1 MTDVDTTRDS
11 DTERAREAKI
21 AAPTREEKIAEADAV
36 VAAIDPGLNS
46 PGVETRDV
54 VLVAGPWLAGSTSVM
69 AALRERMP
77 QTTFVESTELVAG
90 EAPAAVVFVVSAAAP
105 ITESDCA
112 LVDLATR
119 YTDLVIGVVSKID
132 AHRDWRDVRDA
143 DAKILGERD
152 ARYERM
158 HWVGVAAAPDLGEP
172 QLDELV
178 ELLSGQLA
186 DPDVAR
192 RNRLRAWE
200 TRLEAVIFR
209 YEADGSGADR
219 QARVEVLRERR
230 AEVARA
236 RRLTRTERSIA
247 LRSQLQ
253 QARVQLGYFARNRC
267 NSVRTELQEDVAG
280 IGRRRIE
287 TFEDYA
293 RQRAG
298 EVVAEV
304 DEGVTAH
311 LRGMAAELELTA
323 PESRA
328 PARAGLPAQ
337 PPAVPDLPSPQLK
350 SRTVENRLM
359 LVLGAGFGLGVAVA
373 VSRVLAGAA
382 PRLAVAGL
390 VVGAVVG
397 LLLAIWVV
405 GTRGLLHDRAVL
417 DRWVGDITT
426 TLRSSVEELVAKRV
440 LAAETALTTEL
451 AAREEAEAAVAA
463 EKTAEMDAE
472 LREHA
477 IATARAAAQRDRRI
491 PPLQRALNAV
501 RADLY
506 GNSDATDE

>member
-1 MTDVDTTRDS
+1 MTDVGTARD
-11 DTERAREAKI
+11 EAVADAV
-21 AAPTREEKIAEADAV
+21 AAADAV

-46 PGVETRDV
+46 PGVETRDA

-112 LVDLATR
+112 LIDLASR

-132 AHRDWRDVRDA
+132 AYRDWRDVRDA
-143 DAKILGERD
+143 DAQILSGRD
-152 ARYERM
+152 ERYERM
-158 HWVGVAAAPDLGEP
+158 PWVGVSAAPDLGEP

-178 ELLSGQLA
+178 DLLSGRLA
-186 DPDVAR
+186 DPDMAR

-200 TRLEAVIFR
+200 TRLEAVIGR

-219 QARVEVLRERR
+219 QARVDVLRERR

-247 LRSQLQ
+247 LRSQMQ

-280 IGRRRIE
+280 ISRRRIA
-287 TFEDYA
+287 TFEEYA

-298 EVVAEV
+298 EVVGEV
-304 DEGVTAH
+304 DEGITAH
-311 LRGMAAELELTA
+311 LRGVATELELPL
-323 PESRA
+323 PEL
-328 PARAGLPAQ
+328 PARPE
-337 PPAVPDLPSPQLK
+337 VPDLPSPPLK
-350 SRTVENRLM
+350 SRTPETRLM

-373 VSRVLAGAA
+373 VSRLLVGAA

-397 LLLAIWVV
+397 LLLAVWVV
-405 GTRGLLHDRAVL
+405 GTRALLHDRAVL
-417 DRWVGDITT
+417 DRWVGEITT
-426 TLRSSVEELVAKRV
+426 TLRSAVEQVVATRV
-440 LAAETALTTEL
+440 LAAESALTSEQ
-451 AAREEAEAAVAA
+451 AAREEADSAAAA
-463 EKTAEMDAE
+463 EKTAAMDAE

-491 PPLQRALNAV
+491 PPLQRALDAV

>member
-1 MTDVDTTRDS
+1 MTDVGTARD
-11 DTERAREAKI
+11 EAVADAV
-21 AAPTREEKIAEADAV
+21 AAADAV

-46 PGVETRDV
+46 PGVETRDA

-112 LVDLATR
+112 LIDLASR

-132 AHRDWRDVRDA
+132 AYRDWRDVRDA
-143 DAKILGERD
+143 DAEILSGRD
-152 ARYERM
+152 ERYERM
-158 HWVGVAAAPDLGEP
+158 PWVGVSAAPDLGEP

-178 ELLSGQLA
+178 DLLSGRLA
-186 DPDVAR
+186 DPDMAR

-200 TRLEAVIFR
+200 TRLEAVIGR

-219 QARVEVLRERR
+219 QARVDVLRERR

-247 LRSQLQ
+247 LRSQMQ

-280 IGRRRIE
+280 ISRRRIA
-287 TFEDYA
+287 TFEEYA

-298 EVVAEV
+298 EVVGEV
-304 DEGVTAH
+304 DEGITAH
-311 LRGMAAELELTA
+311 LRGVATELELPL
-323 PESRA
+323 PEL
-328 PARAGLPAQ
+328 PARPE
-337 PPAVPDLPSPQLK
+337 VPDLPSPPLK
-350 SRTVENRLM
+350 SRTPETRLM

-373 VSRVLAGAA
+373 VSRLLVGAA

-397 LLLAIWVV
+397 LLLAVWVV
-405 GTRGLLHDRAVL
+405 GTRALLHDRAVL
-417 DRWVGDITT
+417 DRWVGEITT
-426 TLRSSVEELVAKRV
+426 TLRSAVEQLVATRV
-440 LAAETALTTEL
+440 LAAESALTSEQ
-451 AAREEAEAAVAA
+451 AAREEADSAAAA
-463 EKTAEMDAE
+463 EKTAAMDAE

-491 PPLQRALNAV
+491 PPLQRALDAV

>member
-1 MTDVDTTRDS
+1 MTDVDTPPEDAVS
-11 DTERAREAKI
+11 
-21 AAPTREEKIAEADAV
+21 APTREAKMAAHTRGAKIAEADAV

-90 EAPAAVVFVVSAAAP
+90 EAPAAVVFVVSAASP
-105 ITESDCA
+105 VTESDCA

-119 YTDLVIGVVSKID
+119 YTDLVIGVVSKVD

-158 HWVGVAAAPDLGEP
+158 PWVGVAAAPDLGEP

-200 TRLEAVIFR
+200 TRLEAVIGR

-287 TFEDYA
+287 TFEHYA
-293 RQRAG
+293 RQRAH

-323 PESRA
+323 PEP
-328 PARAGLPAQ
+328 PARPA
-337 PPAVPDLPSPQLK
+337 AIPDLPSPQLK
-350 SRTVENRLM
+350 SRAVENRLM

-382 PRLAVAGL
+382 PGLAVAGL

-417 DRWVGDITT
+417 DRWVGEITT

-440 LAAETALTTEL
+440 VAAEAALTAEL

-463 EKTAEMDAE
+463 DKTAEMDAE

-506 GNSDATDE
+506 GNSDATGE

>member
-1 MTDVDTTRDS
+1 MTDVGTARD
-11 DTERAREAKI
+11 EAVADAV
-21 AAPTREEKIAEADAV
+21 AAADAV

-46 PGVETRDV
+46 PGVETRDA

-112 LVDLATR
+112 LIDLASR

-132 AHRDWRDVRDA
+132 AYRDWRDVRDA
-143 DAKILGERD
+143 DAEILSGRD
-152 ARYERM
+152 ERYERM
-158 HWVGVAAAPDLGEP
+158 PWVGVSAAPDLGEP

-178 ELLSGQLA
+178 DLLSGRLA
-186 DPDVAR
+186 DPDMAR

-200 TRLEAVIFR
+200 TRLEAVIGR

-219 QARVEVLRERR
+219 QARVDVLRERR

-247 LRSQLQ
+247 LRSQMQ

-280 IGRRRIE
+280 ISRRRIV
-287 TFEDYA
+287 TFEEYA

-298 EVVAEV
+298 EVVGEV
-304 DEGVTAH
+304 DEGITAH
-311 LRGMAAELELTA
+311 LRGVATELELPL
-323 PESRA
+323 PEL
-328 PARAGLPAQ
+328 PARPE
-337 PPAVPDLPSPQLK
+337 VPDLPSPPLK
-350 SRTVENRLM
+350 SRTPETRLM

-373 VSRVLAGAA
+373 VSRLLVGAA

-397 LLLAIWVV
+397 LLLAVWVV
-405 GTRGLLHDRAVL
+405 GTRALLHDRAVL
-417 DRWVGDITT
+417 DRWVGEITT
-426 TLRSSVEELVAKRV
+426 TLRSAVEQLVATRV
-440 LAAETALTTEL
+440 LAAESALTSEQ
-451 AAREEAEAAVAA
+451 AAREEADSAAAA
-463 EKTAEMDAE
+463 EKTAAMDAE

-491 PPLQRALNAV
+491 PPLQRALDAV

>member
-1 MTDVDTTRDS
+1 MTDVDTARD
-11 DTERAREAKI
+11 EAVADAV
-21 AAPTREEKIAEADAV
+21 AAADAV

-46 PGVETRDV
+46 PGVETRDA

-69 AALRERMP
+69 AALRDLMP

-112 LVDLATR
+112 LVDLASR
-119 YTDLVIGVVSKID
+119 YTDVVIGVVSKID
-132 AHRDWRDVRDA
+132 AYRDWREVRDT
-143 DAKILGERD
+143 DAEILSGRD
-152 ARYERM
+152 ERYERM
-158 HWVGVAAAPDLGEP
+158 PWVGVSAAPDLGEP

-186 DPDVAR
+186 DPDIAR

-200 TRLEAVIFR
+200 TRLEAVIGR

-219 QARVEVLRERR
+219 QARVDVLRERR

-247 LRSQLQ
+247 LRSQMQ

-280 IGRRRIE
+280 ISRRRIA
-287 TFEDYA
+287 TFEQYA

-298 EVVAEV
+298 EVVGEV
-304 DEGVTAH
+304 DEGITAH
-311 LRGMAAELELTA
+311 LRGVAAELELPLPAASA
-323 PESRA
+323 PTG
-328 PARAGLPAQ
+328 AGLPAQ
-337 PPAVPDLPSPQLK
+337 PVVPDLPSPPLK
-350 SRTVENRLM
+350 SRTPETRLM

-373 VSRVLAGAA
+373 VSRLLVGAA

-390 VVGAVVG
+390 LVGAVVG
-397 LLLAIWVV
+397 LLLAVWVI

-417 DRWVGDITT
+417 DRWVGEITT
-426 TLRSSVEELVAKRV
+426 TLRSAVEQLVATRV

-451 AAREEAEAAVAA
+451 AAREEAESATAA
-463 EKTAEMDAE
+463 EKTAAMDAE

-506 GNSDATDE
+506 GNSDATGE